1 MTSELQRLKQE
12 MRERGQARPQD
23 EEIIN
28 ALREQVGSCS
38 YSHTALYFMLRHG
51 IYINY
56 SETMLKKCPILNLL
70 LSMHA
75 CVLIVMQQYVP
86 DRKFDWLSNFL
97 KVLSLLFHYICLCL
111 WHSRLD
117 NSCVPIQRLHPW
129 KHTDFKDHTFALKI
143 DLNESKTGLTTCLIC
158 SPWSIYV
165 HKSKSIK

>member
-1 MTSELQRLKQE
+1 MTNELQRLKQE

-38 YSHTALYFMLRHG
+38 YLHTALYFMLLHG
-51 IYINY
+51 IYSNY
-56 SETMLKKCPILNLL
+56 SKTMLKNVHILNIL

-75 CVLIVMQQYVP
+75 CVLNVMQQYVP
-86 DRKFDWLSNFL
+86 DRKFDWLSNFQ
-97 KVLSLLFHYICLCL
+97 KVLSLLYHYSCLCL

-117 NSCVPIQRLHPW
+117 NSCVTIQRLNPW
-129 KHTDFKDHTFALKI
+129 KHTDFKDHTFASKV
-143 DLNESKTGLTTCLIC
+143 DLSEGKTGLTTCLIC

-165 HKSKSIK
+165 HKSLNL